1 MSGQRVGYVR
11 VSSIDQNTQRQTEN
25 MRVDHLFI
33 DRTSGKDVR
42 RPELEKMLSYVREGD
57 TLVVYS
63 IDRLARNLIDLRAL
77 VQDLISR
84 GIQVEFIKEHLS
96 FSNNP
101 APTEALILS
110 LMGSFAEFERNI
122 LLERQR
128 EGIAL
133 AKARGAYK
141 GRKKSLSSEQVET
154 AKQKVQMGVAVAKVA
169 RELGV
174 SRQTLYRYIETGAEK

>member
-1 MSGQRVGYVR
+1 MSKGQRVGYVR
-11 VSSIDQNTQRQTEN
+11 VSSIDQNTERQTEN
-25 MRVDHLFI
+25 MQVDQLFI
-33 DRTSGKDVR
+33 DRTSGKDVK
-42 RPELEKMLSYVREGD
+42 RPELERMMGYLRQGD

-63 IDRLARNLIDLRAL
+63 IDRLARNLIDLRSL
-77 VQDLISR
+77 VQDLISK
-84 GIQVEFIKEHLS
+84 GIRVEFIKEHLA
-96 FSNNP
+96 FTDEP
-101 APTEALILS
+101 TPTEALILS

-141 GRKKSLSSEQVET
+141 GRKKTLSPEQAQIV
-154 AKQKVQMGVAVAKVA
+154 KQKVQLGVAVAKVA

-174 SRQTLYRYIETGAEK
+174 CRQTLYRYLKES